1 MAPSVV
7 VACSPTRAPSLDPTA
22 PRVQALASGSA
33 ARPVDVPEA
42 RHGRGQLQVAAEA
55 FEARLVCEPL
65 LHAVDELV
73 DRRVARVA
81 QLEAAALTAL
91 LAAHVDTHRPESA
104 TGAIW
109 REPSRSEEHTSELQ
123 SRFDHVCRLLPEKK
137 TRSAPSG

>member
-1 MAPSVV
+1 MAPSLV

-81 QLEAAALTAL
+81 QLEAAALPAL
-91 LAAHVDTHRPESA
+91 LAAHVDTHRRQSA

-109 REPSRSEEHTSELQ
+109 REPFRQ
-123 SRFDHVCRLLPEKK
+123 DARG
-137 TRSAPSG
+137 APRHCDRG

>member
-1 MAPSVV
+1 PAEDRVEGVPHRPGAVLDRNG
-7 VACSPTRAPSLDPTA
+7 VAAVGRHGALPGSGLLADSGAQLDPTA

-109 REPSRSEEHTSELQ
+109 REPS
-123 SRFDHVCRLLPEKK
+123 
-137 TRSAPSG
+137 